1 MIKRILHIFLLTV
14 TTFVFANANAQ
25 VDDSRDTL
33 SIVTFNEIQ
42 YKVVGKVKKGKASF
56 YSLKFEGRK
65 TATGSKFSHQNYTAA
80 SNTFPL
86 GTLVL
91 VTNPKNKQFVVVKI
105 NDRMSKSMSKKGRI
119 VDLTRLAAKEL
130 GIFKLGIGY
139 VWVQKVVKKADK

>member
-1 MIKRILHIFLLTV
+1 MIKRILPIFLLTIM
-14 TTFVFANANAQ
+14 TFACIYTSAQ
-25 VDDSRDTL
+25 EYGAKDSFM
-33 SIVTFNEIQ
+33 VVFNEVS

-65 TATGSKFSHQNYTAA
+65 TATGSTFSHQNYTAA
-80 SNTFPL
+80 SNTYPL

-91 VTNPKNKQFVVVKI
+91 VTNPKNKKFVVVKI

-130 GIFKLGIGY
+130 GIFKLGIGA

>member
-1 MIKRILHIFLLTV
+1 M
-14 TTFVFANANAQ
+14 TFACIYTSAQ
-25 VDDSRDTL
+25 EYGAKDSFM
-33 SIVTFNEIQ
+33 VVFNEVS

-65 TATGSKFSHQNYTAA
+65 TATGSTFSHQNYTAA
-80 SNTFPL
+80 SNTYPL

-91 VTNPKNKQFVVVKI
+91 VTNPKNKKFVVVKI

-130 GIFKLGIGY
+130 GIFKLGIGA